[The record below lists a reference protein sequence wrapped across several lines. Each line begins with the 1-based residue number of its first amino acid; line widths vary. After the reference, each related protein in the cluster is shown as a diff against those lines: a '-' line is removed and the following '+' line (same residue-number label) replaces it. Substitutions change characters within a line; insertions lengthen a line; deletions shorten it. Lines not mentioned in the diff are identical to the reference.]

1 VRIRTKFLAALLI
14 ELITFAVLSGLTV
27 ATFAR
32 VRAMMT
38 VVESGTSLISM
49 SRSVYSLLKDV
60 VFDLFTPMSYQSLR
74 SVVLA
79 PRSLVTGREFAHET
93 GLFKDQYRAF
103 MDDPTVKYIL
113 SHDAALLSM
122 YKTSDPLAM
131 QAFTKFGKLS
141 ELFDRLRTISP
152 ASETADKDL
161 YQIIQESK
169 DESLYSVFG
178 EIRDASFYLNNIFES
193 FLNRFVLGIR
203 QRSEHLERSAII
215 ALAASILMLGAVM
228 MLIVYLISS
237 GIIASVKDLQV
248 AIGSVAEGD
257 FSVRVPK
264 RGKDELAALGGSF
277 ERLAGDLKRNVES
290 IPSILK
296 DVNEALPEEPNWD
309 EINNILSEALLR
321 EGGARGV
328 CIFLRQRGM
337 VQLIAKSGFDPLPAW
352 EKGTS
357 RRPARAGFALPDL
370 NDRLLIKHVAAGR
383 FDFDGAGFDHR
394 LATLLVVPMAIR
406 KKNSGYFLFAR
417 EDRAFTDLEI
427 SRLSAIADY
436 AAQVLDNVEMHA
448 TLAARRDASFEA
460 LQAQIRPHFLYNIL
474 TSIMALNRMG
484 ESKRLEEAVIAL
496 KDMLRYTLE
505 PGQWTTVID
514 EFAFLEKYCELQKL
528 RYGERFDFS
537 IEAAPECEEARIP
550 KLIVQPLVE
559 NAFIHGIEPRKSE
572 GRLTVSCALVEPNL
586 VIRVADN
593 GPGCD
598 AAKLEELAS
607 LKSEDASPHA
617 RSGRVGLGNVRRRL
631 DLVYKEAALTFESRS
646 GEGFAAS
653 ITIPIKE
660 CAIS

>member
-1 VRIRTKFLAALLI
+1 
-14 ELITFAVLSGLTV
+14 
-27 ATFAR
+27 
-32 VRAMMT
+32 MMT
-38 VVESGTSLISM
+38 VVENGTSLVSM

-103 MDDPTVKYIL
+103 MDDATVKYIL
-113 SHDAALLSM
+113 SHDAALSSM

-131 QAFTKFGKLS
+131 QAFAKFETLS
-141 ELFDRLRTISP
+141 DLFDRLRTISP

-169 DESLYSVFG
+169 DESLYSVFS
-178 EIRDASFYLNNIFES
+178 EIRDTSFYLNNIFES

-203 QRSEHLERSAII
+203 QRSERLERSAII
-215 ALAASILMLGAVM
+215 TLAASILMLGAIM
-228 MLIVYLISS
+228 ILIVYAISS
-237 GIIASVKDLQV
+237 GIIASVKDLQT

-257 FSVRVPK
+257 FSVKVPK
-264 RGKDELAALGGSF
+264 RGKDELAALGSAF

-296 DVNEALPEEPNWD
+296 DVNEALLIPGAAVGWRP
-309 EINNILSEALLR
+309 LLR

-337 VQLIAKSGFDPLPAW
+337 VQLVAKSGFDPLPSW

-357 RRPARAGFALPDL
+357 RRPARTGFALPDL
-370 NDRLLIKHVAAGR
+370 NDRLLIKHIDPAR
-383 FDFDGAGFDHR
+383 FDFDGPSFDHR

-460 LQAQIRPHFLYNIL
+460 NVEQTLAVIEALQAQIRPHFLYNIL

-505 PGQWTTVID
+505 PGQWTKVAD
-514 EFAFLEKYCELQKL
+514 EFTFLEKYCELQKL
-528 RYGERFDFS
+528 RYGARFDFS
-537 IEAAPECEEARIP
+537 IEVAPECEEARIP

-559 NAFIHGIEPRKSE
+559 NAFIHGIEPQKSD
-572 GRLTVSCALVEPNL
+572 GHLSVSCAIMESNL

-593 GPGCD
+593 GPGCEHS
-598 AAKLEELAS
+598 KLEELAS
-607 LKSEDASPHA
+607 LETEEASPHA
-617 RSGRVGLGNVRRRL
+617 QGSRVGLGNVRRRL
-631 DLVYKEAALTFESRS
+631 NLVYKEAALSFESAQDS
-646 GEGFAAS
+646 GFAAS
-653 ITIPIKE
+653 ITIPLKE

>member
-1 VRIRTKFLAALLI
+1 MRIRTKFLAALLV

-27 ATFAR
+27 ATFTR

-38 VVESGTSLISM
+38 VVENGISLVSM

-103 MDDPTVKYIL
+103 MDDSTVKYIL
-113 SHDAALLSM
+113 SHDAELSSA

-141 ELFDRLRTISP
+141 DLFERLRTISP
-152 ASETADKDL
+152 ASETSDKDL

-203 QRSEHLERSAII
+203 QRSEHLERAAII
-215 ALAASILMLGAVM
+215 TLAASILMLGAIM
-228 MLIVYLISS
+228 ILIVYLISS
-237 GIIASVKDLQV
+237 GIIASVNDLQH

-257 FSVRVPK
+257 FSVKVPK
-264 RGKDELAALGGSF
+264 RGNDELAALGSAF
-277 ERLAGDLKRNVES
+277 ELLAGDLKRNVES

-296 DVNEALPEEPNWD
+296 DVNDALPEEPNWD

-328 CIFLRQRGM
+328 CIFLRQRGQ
-337 VQLIAKSGFDPLPAW
+337 VQLIAKSGFDPLPSW

-357 RRPARAGFALPDL
+357 RRPARAGFALPDM
-370 NDRLLIKHVAAGR
+370 NDRLLIKHIDANR
-383 FDFDGAGFDHR
+383 FDFDGSGFDRH

-406 KKNSGYFLFAR
+406 RKNSGYFLFAR
-417 EDRAFTDLEI
+417 EDRALTDLEI

-514 EFAFLEKYCELQKL
+514 EFAFLGKYCKLQKL

-537 IEAAPECEEARIP
+537 IVTAPECEDARIP

-559 NAFIHGIEPRKSE
+559 NAFIHGIEPKKSDGHLE
-572 GRLTVSCALVEPNL
+572 VTCSIIESNL
-586 VIRVADN
+586 VISVSDN
-593 GPGCD
+593 GPGCGTS
-598 AAKLEELAS
+598 KLEELSDIESDAAS
-607 LKSEDASPHA
+607 TRA
-617 RSGRVGLGNVRRRL
+617 RSNRVGLGNVKRRL
-631 DLVYKEAALTFESRS
+631 DLVYKEASLRFESV
-646 GEGFAAS
+646 EGVGFTAA
-653 ITIPIKE
+653 IAIPVKE
-660 CAIS
+660 CSFS